1 MNTEQRYE
9 GSRRP
14 SVERAVASHAKRS
27 DEGRRAA
34 EELASRE
41 LRAASLLAGL
51 GAEADTRDLASAFAD
66 VGTPVLLARLR
77 LERELRL
84 TERTVAMV
92 GAAQRD
98 LDGLFELVA
107 DGTPPRAEL
116 VLAAESSLA
125 EAHALHRHARERLDD
140 ALALG
145 RRAAQTFDA
154 QLEALRAALHAR
166 SERTGRPSVA
176 GLVGAA

>member
-1 MNTEQRYE
+1 MNTDQRHQ
-9 GSRRP
+9 GRARTSDDGAIALHARR
-14 SVERAVASHAKRS
+14 R
-27 DEGRRAA
+27 DEGARRVDALVA
-34 EELASRE
+34 RE

-51 GAEADTRDLASAFAD
+51 EAEADTRDLASAFAD
-66 VGTPVLLARLR
+66 VGGPVLQARLR

-140 ALALG
+140 AVALG
-145 RRAAQTFDA
+145 RRAAHTFDA

-166 SERTGRPSVA
+166 GERTGRPSVS